1 MALELN
7 LILINIKIYTL
18 RYFLILLLLPSF
30 LSAQTNKVVNPV
42 YSDDYQRLIHAD
54 TNTVAIPKSDVHR
67 TLGVK
72 RMFGTDTRWRKIR
85 VRHHELQM
93 RPDYKRELLISG
105 SYSATFAL
113 KTTNQLPALQTAFAQ
128 GRTVQ
133 GALSWQGPATNE
145 VFSYGPALHTL
156 EYDGVPYPYD
166 HNGKLV
172 PTGSGNGHNAAAYMN
187 NIFRTGTQFSQL
199 FNLKAVMVENQVNSR
214 EFSINLGQTSE
225 KTFIRY
231 NNNYSKNLDASLGAR
246 IKWLHLVGKY
256 TYAQEQF
263 SNANRNGFL
272 NKAYQQSILTP
283 VSFDN
288 GQGYTMGNGQRS
300 YSKLADNP
308 DFLLRDNG
316 NNFNATRQQVSL
328 LMERSAYN
336 RVKYI
341 LAQSFD
347 HKTENSHE
355 GYKPGTA
362 AFPEGKPLYRHK
374 EDKLYHLTG
383 DLLAPVS
390 FDNYKWSGSFSANYI
405 FTDVHSGISY
415 QPGYGNYIY
424 QRSGHELAV
433 NYRQVY
439 NRNRWLMDLALGNK
453 ATFSNTMTSGR
464 YFQPLTEVSAKYM
477 SNEGW
482 FLLFKSSYGQ
492 ANTELPIS
500 KSLSYVNLLRYATAE
515 AGRYFPVQEVQGFDQ
530 LLPIR
535 HKDWSSSI
543 NGDYRGMLNLSAR
556 VFVNKTEQDLFPVYE
571 NQALVLKNIG
581 DYQTKG
587 IDLEL
592 RFMDVYKSRKAITMM
607 HTLGF
612 FAYKNKVT
620 RVHGDAN
627 FMPLAGFS
635 DVHTALV
642 QGQPLGVIVGN
653 TWEKDAAGNTVIGP
667 DGFPLAAKSPAI
679 IGNPNPDFVMKMTN
693 LVRWKKLTMEVALEW
708 KKGGERWNGTQAV
721 LDYYGRSQTSAE
733 GRTTTGYV
741 FPGVQTNGSPNTVPV
756 DFYNP
761 KLPLENNRWVRYGYI
776 GVAADYI
783 ERADWLRVNTL
794 KLSYQQPFK
803 HVIQKL
809 TLSAYINNLMLW
821 TPYSGVDP
829 EQLLFDQPNS
839 TGLDF
844 FNLPATKT
852 YGFNVT
858 LQF

>member
-1 MALELN
+1 M
-7 LILINIKIYTL
+7 
-18 RYFLILLLLPSF
+18 RYFLILLLFPSF

-42 YSDDYQRLIHAD
+42 YSEDYQRLIHAD
-54 TNTVAIPKSDVHR
+54 TNVVVLPQSNLHR

-72 RMFGTDTRWRKIR
+72 RMFSNDTRWRKIS
-85 VRHHELQM
+85 VRHHVLQM
-93 RPDYKRELLISG
+93 RPRYKRELLISG

-113 KTTNQLPALQTAFAQ
+113 KTASQLPPLQTDFAQ
-128 GRTVQ
+128 GRALQ
-133 GALSWQGPATNE
+133 GALSWQGAETNE
-145 VFSYGPALHTL
+145 VFSYGPALHSL
-156 EYDGVPYPYD
+156 EYDGLPYSYD
-166 HNGKLV
+166 RNGKLV
-172 PTGSGNGHNAAAYMN
+172 PTGSGNGHNPTAYMN
-187 NIFRTGTQFSQL
+187 NIFRTGTLFSQA
-199 FNLKAVMVENQVNSR
+199 FNLKAVLLENQVNAM
-214 EFSINLGQTSE
+214 ELGINLGQTSE
-225 KTFIRY
+225 QTFIRY
-231 NNNYSKNLDASLGAR
+231 NNNYTKNLDASLGAR

-256 TYAQEQF
+256 NYSQDQF

-272 NKAYQQSILTP
+272 NKAWQQSILTP

-288 GQGYTMGNGQRS
+288 GQGYTLGNGQRS
-300 YSKLADNP
+300 YSNQANNP
-308 DFLLRDNG
+308 EFLLRDNG

-341 LAQSFD
+341 IAQSFD
-347 HKTENSHE
+347 NKTENSHE
-355 GYKPGTA
+355 GYKAGTA
-362 AFPEGKPLYRHK
+362 GFPEGKPLYRHK
-374 EDKLYHLTG
+374 EDKLYQLTG
-383 DLLAPVS
+383 DIFATIPFS
-390 FDNYKWSGSFSANYI
+390 QHKWSGILSANYI
-405 FTDVHSGISY
+405 FTDAHSGIRY
-415 QPGYGNYIY
+415 QPGYADYLY
-424 QRSGHELAV
+424 QRSAHELAV
-433 NYRQVY
+433 SYRQVY
-439 NRNRWLMDLALGNK
+439 NRNRWYMDLTLGNK
-453 ATFSNTMTSGR
+453 AAVSNTITSGR
-464 YFQPLTEVSAKYM
+464 YFQPVTEVSAKYM

-482 FLLFKSSYGQ
+482 FLLFKSAYGQ
-492 ANTELPIS
+492 GNTELPIS
-500 KSLSYVNLLRYATAE
+500 KSLSYVNLLRYSTAE
-515 AGRYFPVQEVQGFDQ
+515 AGRYFPVLEVKSFDH
-530 LLPIR
+530 LSPIR

-543 NGDYRGMLNLSAR
+543 SGDYRGVLNLSAR
-556 VFVNKTEQDLFPVYE
+556 VFVNKVEQDLFPVYE
-571 NQALVLKNIG
+571 NQELVLKNIG

-587 IDLEL
+587 VDLEL
-592 RFMDVYKSRKAITMM
+592 RFRDLDKPGTAITTM

-620 RVHGDAN
+620 QVHGNAN

-642 QGQPLGVIVGN
+642 QGQPLGVIMGS
-653 TWEKDAAGNTVIGP
+653 TWQKDAAGQTVIGP
-667 DGFPLAAKSPAI
+667 DGFPLVAASPAI
-679 IGNPNPDFVMKMTN
+679 IGHPNPDFIMKLTN
-693 LVRWKKLTMEVALEW
+693 MARWKKLTLEVALEW

-733 GRTTTGYV
+733 GRTTTNYV
-741 FPGVQTNGSPNTVPV
+741 FPGVQMNGSPNSIPV

-761 KLPLENNRWVRYGYI
+761 KLPIENNRWVRYGYS

-783 ERADWLRVNTL
+783 ERSDWLRINTL

-803 HVIQKL
+803 HIIQKL

-829 EQLLFDQPNS
+829 EQLLFDQTNS